1 VRERRVLGMKSS
13 TGSHPQGSEDM
24 TDGFPLNDVVGRLV
38 PTESSIAVMST
49 IVRSNSFDRSCLVIY
64 TSWPI
69 CMQTMMMMIAGYML

>member
-1 VRERRVLGMKSS
+1 VRKKWVLEIESS

-24 TDGFPLNDVVGRLV
+24 MDRFPLNDVVGRLV
-38 PTESSIAVMST
+38 PTESSIAVMSM